1 VDARRP
7 PLAGETPPRQ
17 QAAIEDAAA
26 EFVCPITLELP
37 IEPVTAED
45 GAIYERDAIEKYF
58 LMRTSQGLA
67 LRSPLTNKPMGQG
80 LLPAIQVRNAVER
93 LVRSGAVGGE
103 KAERW
108 LGRLKEEAVREQET
122 HKAKAGDVRAML
134 TLFSHFKATASSIG
148 VC

>member
-1 VDARRP
+1 MGTLP
-7 PLAGETPPRQ
+7 
-17 QAAIEDAAA
+17 AAIEDAAA

-80 LLPAIQVRNAVER
+80 LLPAIQ
-93 LVRSGAVGGE
+93 
-103 KAERW
+103 
-108 LGRLKEEAVREQET
+108 EEAVREQET

>member
-1 VDARRP
+1 M
-7 PLAGETPPRQ
+7 
-17 QAAIEDAAA
+17 
-26 EFVCPITLELP
+26 
-37 IEPVTAED
+37 TAED
-45 GAIYERDAIEKYF
+45 GAIYERDAIEKF
-58 LMRTSQGLA
+58 IRMRTSQGLA

-108 LGRLKEEAVREQET
+108 LSRLKEEAVREET

-134 TLFSHFKATASSIG
+134 TLFSHFKATVSSIG